1 MRRVR
6 SLLAVLLVASFALV
20 ACGGGDASAPAD
32 AVTDA
37 SGGGDGG
44 ADDGGVDGD
53 GGAGIFDSA
62 ECAQAVAAWSQAAQ
76 AAGAAMSGTAEDIS
90 ASVDALQAFA
100 ASAPEEIRD
109 DFTTVYEAYAAFI
122 GALEDSGYDPASGA
136 IPTAEQIAAIE
147 AASQS
152 LDDAEVA
159 GASERVTAWFD
170 DNCST

>member
-1 MRRVR
+1 MMRVR
-6 SLLAVLLVASFALV
+6 SLVPVLMVVLFALV
-20 ACGGGDASAPAD
+20 ACGGDDASAPAD
-32 AVTDA
+32 TVTDA
-37 SGGGDGG
+37 AGGGDGG
-44 ADDGGVDGD
+44 ADD

-76 AAGAAMSGTAEDIS
+76 AAGAAMSGTSEDIS

-152 LDDAEVA
+152 LNDAEVA

>member
-1 MRRVR
+1 MMRVR
-6 SLLAVLLVASFALV
+6 SLVPVLMVVLFALV
-20 ACGGGDASAPAD
+20 ACGGDDASASAD
-32 AVTDA
+32 TVTDA
-37 SGGGDGG
+37 AGGGDGG
-44 ADDGGVDGD
+44 ADD

-76 AAGAAMSGTAEDIS
+76 AAGAAMSGTSEDIS